1 MLGEEANGL
10 YPVAWCADDAIS
22 VNGVKSSSIAIDS
35 NASVATFSFD
45 GVLNYPYCV
54 AYPAANEG
62 KVVFADQQSH
72 TDGTFANG
80 AAAMYGYAEAAGGI
94 ALKHLTGILKIGV
107 TGDKT
112 LTYAQI
118 SNANRAPIAGEFEIN
133 FADGEVT
140 PTTSSKEVISY
151 SFGDGVELSNE
162 PTYIHVAVPAGVY
175 GELYVTLYDTE
186 GGVMYATV
194 KAGDDKPLKA
204 GSVREFSNSI
214 AYVPNATLFVIR
226 DKESLRAFAEVA
238 PGSTQDALFV
248 ADVDMTGETWTPIE
262 SYLGTLNGN
271 GYAIKGLTSP
281 LFGKAYC
288 SIKGLHLVDVN
299 IEETADP
306 AVGALART
314 LAAGGYKN
322 GFIDVFPTVEN
333 CSVTGSVVLNN
344 ATTFVNTDYNEYGET
359 VAAGLVGRAYGV
371 TFRDCVNKARVE
383 VKQCFP
389 TGHTTSLYPSVGGI
403 IGYLSYASHTASG
416 TEVAIISNLYN
427 LKNYGDISFA
437 GTSYTGA
444 TNVSKYA
451 PLKPYVGGLIGCSHA
466 GNGECEMRNLTNYGN
481 LTLTGVVGNGCSL
494 SGTLGYVKTQ
504 KGSHFY
510 NHGKLLVTDALL
522 RYIYIGGGVGY
533 CGDTTALDNVH
544 NYGSVTVDETA
555 TCGSIVC
562 GGLIGYQGSSF
573 AAADAGHSI
582 ISNSS
587 NSGPITVSSKGF
599 DAALHDGTALYYRVG
614 GLSGWTQH
622 YYNNCNNLKSATV
635 TCTGTVH
642 NYGEVC
648 VDETATCGSIVC
660 GGLIGYQGSSF
671 AAADAGHSI
680 ISNSSNSGPINVSC
694 KGFDAALHDGTAL
707 YYRVGGLSGWTQHY
721 YNNCN
726 NLKSATVTCT
736 GTVHNYDTSNYSV
749 CVGGLVGY
757 KTVNAIDNS
766 RNDADVICHVD
777 MTKGE
782 DGTVKDKAYDG
793 SVVRMNLGGIC
804 GYTNLPCRYVTNNG
818 KVEYEGNLAGQLR
831 IGGVYGQ
838 GNGVSTNIPL
848 FDNDVNN
855 GAVVIKKGSTIGHQ
869 LMIGGVAAFLG
880 KSENCTNNG
889 TVTIEDNVSWSG
901 TYAYIGGAAG
911 YASGTTTSLK
921 NNGPLTIGKGCSMGT
936 ATHNY
941 IGGALG
947 QLYADK
953 AEDLENTAKGVITI
967 GESDYTGYVLLGGCM
982 GTAPAVKTDGKTKLN
997 ESITNCRNYGAVNY
1011 YATHSKS
1018 LTHYIGGCLGYI
1030 YEVSVSG
1037 KLISPS
1043 TTDIFNYGPIR
1054 VESSNLYDVKVGG
1067 VSSFLGGLSNNII
1080 NYETGTIHVNSTTR
1094 RHIHFAGVSCAIKDT
1109 ANDIYNYGD
1118 ITIEGKVGHTL
1129 YGAGCITSNNN
1140 YSRTRNSNHGDI
1152 TVNAEI
1158 ATNNFVGGLVYDSG
1172 ADLTY
1177 IDCHNTGNFILG
1189 EKAVVSSQ
1197 TRWGGFVGKLEK
1209 STAVTNTFDGCSNSG
1224 DIIIKGTA
1232 SKTTYSAFGGI
1243 YGTATGPSVVII
1255 RNGLVNSGDII
1266 FEGSNEGTFVDNTT
1280 LAKRNIVELGGI
1292 FGHVASTIKFA
1303 NEANPTWTGNVINT
1317 GTIKFAG
1324 KAASG
1329 VRAGGIAGY
1338 MQGNSPVFSEG
1349 QLINIGEVVVDGTFD
1364 QTLTDYNGAG
1374 GIAGRSEALIDNA
1387 VSYCSLKSANTP
1399 LGMITGSPRS
1409 ATILATNCA
1418 VGGSIVGEYDTE
1430 DEAYKTT
1437 VLDASNYFNYIYGGG
1452 EATDWGTSENYDGC
1466 TLLESKPTVE

>member
-1 MLGEEANGL
+1 MKRLTKIFFAVAALFAGFSCTTDATEDLGVDVGAKTEFTLSLEQSRTQLGEKAGEVYPLYWSNG
-10 YPVAWCADDAIS
+10 DKIS
-22 VNGVKSSSIAIDS
+22 VNGVESSALSVSGNSA
-35 NASVATFSFD
+35 VATFTIP
-45 GVLNYPYCV
+45 GTLTTPYCI
-54 AYPAANEG
+54 AYPATTADQ
-62 KVVFADQQSH
+62 VLFADQQSYAE
-72 TDGTFANG
+72 GTFASG
-80 AAAMYGYAEAAGGI
+80 VSTMYAYSEEGGSVV
-94 ALKHLTGILKIGV
+94 LNHLTGVLKIGV
-107 TGDKT
+107 VGNKT
-112 LTYAQI
+112 LSYAQI
-118 SNANRAPIAGEFEIN
+118 SNVDRTPIAGAFSFDFAKGEATATETSKSVIN
-133 FADGEVT
+133 
-140 PTTSSKEVISY
+140 Y
-151 SFGDGVELSNE
+151 SFGEGVELSNT
-162 PTYIHVAVPAGVY
+162 PTYMHVAVPAGVY
-175 GELYVTLYDTE
+175 SELYVTLYDNE

-194 KAGDDKPLKA
+194 KANDEKPLKA
-204 GSVREFSNSI
+204 GKVREFSNSI

-226 DKESLRAFAEVA
+226 DKESLKAFAAEA
-238 PGSTQDALFV
+238 PLSTKDAIFV
-248 ADVDMTGETWTPIE
+248 ADVDMTGEAWTPID
-262 SYLGTLNGN
+262 SYAGTVHGN
-271 GYAIKGLTSP
+271 GYAIKGMTAP
-281 LFGKAYC
+281 LFGKVFC
-288 SIKGLHLVDVN
+288 SIKGLHLVDVA
-299 IEETADP
+299 IESTDNP
-306 AVGALART
+306 GVGALARHIT
-314 LAAGGYKN
+314 AAGYSN
-322 GFIDVFPTVEN
+322 GSIDRFPSVEN
-333 CSVTGSVVLNN
+333 CSVSGSVVLNN
-344 ATTFVNTDYNEYGET
+344 TTTAFVNTSFNDYGET
-359 VAAGLVGRAYGV
+359 CAGGLVGRAYGV
-371 TFRDCVNKARVE
+371 TFRDCVNKAKVE

-403 IGYLSYASHTASG
+403 VGYLSYADHTATGETVS
-416 TEVAIISNLYN
+416 VCSDLYN

-451 PLKPYVGGLIGCSHA
+451 PLKPYVGGLVGCSHA

-481 LTLTGVVGNGCSL
+481 LTLTGVMGNGCAL

-510 NHGKLLVTDALL
+510 NHGKLLVTNALI

-544 NYGSVTVDETA
+544 NYGAVTIDETA

-573 AAADAGHSI
+573 
-582 ISNSS
+582 
-587 NSGPITVSSKGF
+587 V
-599 DAALHDGTALYYRVG
+599 
-614 GLSGWTQH
+614 
-622 YYNNCNNLKSATV
+622 
-635 TCTGTVH
+635 
-642 NYGEVC
+642 
-648 VDETATCGSIVC
+648 
-660 GGLIGYQGSSF
+660 
-671 AAADAGHSI
+671 AADAGHSI

-726 NLKSATVTCT
+726 NLKSGTVTCV

-766 RNDADVICHVD
+766 YNDADVICHVD

-782 DGTVKDKAYDG
+782 DGTVKDKTYDG
-793 SVVRMNLGGIC
+793 SVVRMNIGGIC
-804 GYTNLPCRYVTNNG
+804 GYSNLPCRYVTNNG

-838 GNGVSTNIPL
+838 GNGVSSNIPL

-855 GAVVIKKGSTIGHQ
+855 GAVVIKKGTTIGHQ

-889 TVTIEDNVSWSG
+889 TVTIEDNVSWNG

-953 AEDLENTAKGVITI
+953 AIDLENTEKGVITI
-967 GESDYTGYVLLGGCM
+967 GESDFTGYVLLGGCM
-982 GTAPAVKTDGKTKLN
+982 GTAPAVKNDGKTTLN

-1094 RHIHFAGVSCAIKDT
+1094 RHVHFAGVSCAIKDT

-1177 IDCHNTGNFILG
+1177 IDCHNTGNFTLG
-1189 EKAVVSSQ
+1189 EKAVVNTQ

-1209 STAVTNTFDGCSNSG
+1209 TTVVTNTFDGCSNSG
-1224 DIIIKGTA
+1224 DIIIKGNA
-1232 SKTTYSAFGGI
+1232 SKTQYAAIGGI
-1243 YGTATGPSVVII
+1243 YGAATGPSIVII
-1255 RNGLVNSGDII
+1255 KNGFVNSGDII
-1266 FEGSNEGTFVDNTT
+1266 FEGSTEAAFVDNST
-1280 LAKRNIVELGGI
+1280 LANRNFVELGGL
-1292 FGHVASTIKFA
+1292 FGHVGANIVFA
-1303 NEANPTWTGNVINT
+1303 NEANPTWAGNVVNT

-1324 KAASG
+1324 KVASG

-1338 MQGNSPVFSEG
+1338 MGGNAPVVTDG
-1349 QLINIGEVVVDGTFD
+1349 KLINIGDIVLEGEFD
-1364 QTLTDYNGAG
+1364 TALTDYNGAG
-1374 GIAGRSEALIDNA
+1374 GIAGRSDLVIDNA
-1387 VSYCSLKSANTP
+1387 ASYCDLKSANA
-1399 LGMITGSPRS
+1399 LCGMITGSPRS
-1409 ATILATNCA
+1409 ATVLATNCA
-1418 VGGSIVGEYDTE
+1418 VGGNIVGEYDPE
-1430 DEAYKTT
+1430 DKAFRKIA
-1437 VLDASNYFNYIYGGG
+1437 LDGDNFFNYIYGSGDY
-1452 EATDWGTSENYDGC
+1452 TDWGTSENYDGA
-1466 TLLESKPTVE
+1466 TLLESKPTIE

>member
-1 MLGEEANGL
+1 MMYDEIITNQNLNYMKNLTKLFVAVALLFAGFACTTDATDDLGVQVNGAGQTTLTLSLEESRTQLGEAVNGL
-10 YPVAWCADDAIS
+10 YPVAWCANDAIS
-22 VNGVKSSSIAIDS
+22 VNGVKSTSIAIDS

-45 GVLNYPYCV
+45 GVLNYPYAV

-62 KVVFADQQSH
+62 KVIFADQQSYTEGTF
-72 TDGTFANG
+72 TDG
-80 AAAMYGYAEAAGGI
+80 AAVMYGYAEAAGGI
-94 ALKHLTGILKIGV
+94 TLKHLTGVLKIGV

-112 LTYAQI
+112 LAYAQI
-118 SNANRAPIAGEFEIN
+118 SNANRAPIAGEFELN
-133 FADGEVT
+133 FAEGEVSA
-140 PTTSSKEVISY
+140 TSASKELISY
-151 SFGDGVELSNE
+151 SFGDGVQLSSE
-162 PTYIHVAVPAGVY
+162 PTYLYVAVPAGVY

-194 KAGDDKPLKA
+194 TANDEKPLKA
-204 GSVREFSNSI
+204 GKVREFSNSI

-226 DKESLRAFAEVA
+226 DKESLKAFAAEA
-238 PGSTQDALFV
+238 PLSTKDAIFV
-248 ADVDMTGETWTPIE
+248 ADVDMTGEAWTPID
-262 SYLGTLNGN
+262 SYAGTVHGN
-271 GYAIKGLTSP
+271 GYAIKGMTAP
-281 LFGKAYC
+281 LFGKVFC

-299 IEETADP
+299 IESTDNP
-306 AVGALART
+306 AVSALARHIT
-314 LAAGGYKN
+314 AAGYSN
-322 GFIDVFPTVEN
+322 GSIDRFPSVEN
-333 CSVTGSVVLNN
+333 CSVSGSIVLNN
-344 ATTFVNTDYNEYGET
+344 TTTAFVNTSFNDYGET
-359 VAAGLVGRAYGV
+359 CAGGLVARAYGV
-371 TFRDCVNKARVE
+371 TFRDCVNNAKIE

-389 TGHTTSLYPSVGGI
+389 TGHTTSLYPCVGGI
-403 IGYLSYASHTASG
+403 VGYLSYADHTATGETVS
-416 TEVAIISNLYN
+416 VCSDLYN

-510 NHGKLLVTDALL
+510 NHGELLVTNALL

-587 NSGPITVSSKGF
+587 NSGPITVS
-599 DAALHDGTALYYRVG
+599 
-614 GLSGWTQH
+614 
-622 YYNNCNNLKSATV
+622 
-635 TCTGTVH
+635 
-642 NYGEVC
+642 
-648 VDETATCGSIVC
+648 
-660 GGLIGYQGSSF
+660 
-671 AAADAGHSI
+671 
-680 ISNSSNSGPINVSC
+680 C

-707 YYRVGGLSGWTQHY
+707 YYRIGGLSGWTQHY

-777 MTKGE
+777 MTKGA
-782 DGTVKDKAYDG
+782 DGTVKDKTYDG

-838 GNGVSTNIPL
+838 GNGVSSNIPL

-855 GAVVIKKGSTIGHQ
+855 GAVVIKEGTTIGHQ

-880 KSENCTNNG
+880 KSANCTNNG
-889 TVTIEDNVSWSG
+889 TVTIEDNVSWNG
-901 TYAYIGGAAG
+901 IYAYIGGAAG
-911 YASGTTTSLK
+911 YASGTTTTLK

-953 AEDLENTAKGVITI
+953 AIDLENTAKGVITI
-967 GESDYTGYVLLGGCM
+967 GESDFTGYVLLGGCM
-982 GTAPAVKTDGKTKLN
+982 GTAPAVKTDGKTTLN
-997 ESITNCRNYGAVNY
+997 ESITNCRNYGAINY

-1067 VSSFLGGLSNNII
+1067 VSTFLGGLSNNIV
-1080 NYETGTIHVNSTTR
+1080 NHETGTIYVNSTTR
-1094 RHIHFAGVSCAIKDT
+1094 RHIHFAGVSCIIKDT
-1109 ANDIYNYGD
+1109 ANDIYNYAD

-1189 EKAVVSSQ
+1189 EKAVVNTQ

-1209 STAVTNTFDGCSNSG
+1209 TTAVTNTFDGCSNSG
-1224 DIIIKGTA
+1224 DIIIKGVA
-1232 SKTTYSAFGGI
+1232 SKTQYAAVGGI
-1243 YGTATGPSVVII
+1243 YGAATGPSIVII
-1255 RNGLVNSGDII
+1255 KNGFVNSGDII
-1266 FEGSNEGTFVDNTT
+1266 FEGSTEATFVDGTT
-1280 LAKRNIVELGGI
+1280 LANRNFVELGGL
-1292 FGHVASTIKFA
+1292 FGHVGANIVFA
-1303 NEANPTWTGNVINT
+1303 NEANPTWTGNVVNT

-1329 VRAGGIAGY
+1329 VRVGGIAGY
-1338 MQGNSPVFSEG
+1338 MGGNAPTITDGKFINTGDIVVEG
-1349 QLINIGEVVVDGTFD
+1349 EFD
-1364 QTLTDYNGAG
+1364 TTLTDYNGAG
-1374 GIAGRSEALIDNA
+1374 GIAGRSELVIDNA
-1387 VSYCSLKSANTP
+1387 ASYCSIKSAKTP
-1399 LGMITGSPRS
+1399 LGLITGSPRS
-1409 ATILATNCA
+1409 DVVLATNCA
-1418 VGGSIVGEYDTE
+1418 VGGSIVGEYNIE
-1430 DEAYKTT
+1430 DEEFKTT
-1437 VLDASNYFNYIYGGG
+1437 AVTADNYYNYIYGGQ
-1452 EATDWGTSENYDGC
+1452 TDWTGIENYDGC
-1466 TLLESKPTVE
+1466 TLLEANPIQ